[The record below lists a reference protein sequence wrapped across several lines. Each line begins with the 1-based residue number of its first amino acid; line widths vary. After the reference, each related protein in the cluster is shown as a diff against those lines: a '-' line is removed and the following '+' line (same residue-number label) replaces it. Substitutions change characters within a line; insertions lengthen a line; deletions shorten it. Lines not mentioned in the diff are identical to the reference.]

1 MGGGKG
7 NIKPEDGRQFSS
19 EYQPQEKWTE
29 TKALEV
35 GNKLIEWLHEKDAEG
50 QDKGN
55 IFFEEFLYLENNY
68 YSELIAYLSKKFTS
82 FLKLIE
88 RAKKIQEIKL
98 YKYGVG
104 DRLNANMTK
113 FVLINEHKKVSDN
126 SKLEH
131 SGEINQ
137 TTQSDLSKLSLETL
151 KKVQQELLNNG
162 DKS

>member
-35 GNKLIEWLHEKDAEG
+35 GNKLIEWLHEKDTEG

-113 FVLINEHKKVSDN
+113 FVLINEHKKVSDT
-126 SKLEH
+126 SKLEY
-131 SGEINQ
+131 SGEIKQ